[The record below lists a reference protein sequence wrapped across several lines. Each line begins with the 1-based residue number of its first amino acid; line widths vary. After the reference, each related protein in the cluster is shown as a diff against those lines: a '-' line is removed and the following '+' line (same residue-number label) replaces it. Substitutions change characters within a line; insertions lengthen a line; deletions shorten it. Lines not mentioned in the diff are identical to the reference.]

1 MMNHKADHPNVID
14 VHLVD
19 FEEKVLMHSYTT
31 PVLVDFWADWCG
43 PCHAIAPNLIKA
55 VEEENGRILL
65 AKLEVDEGENMKL
78 AGRYNVR
85 GFPTIMLFQ
94 NGENVAHFTSARPMH
109 FIREFIH
116 QHLGPENSN

>member
-1 MMNHKADHPNVID
+1 M
-14 VHLVD
+14 L
-19 FEEKVLMHSYTT
+19 LMSIWRTLKKRCSCIHILHRYWSTSGLT
-31 PVLVDFWADWCG
+31 VG

-65 AKLEVDEGENMKL
+65 AKLEVDEGDNMKL

-109 FIREFIH
+109 FIREFLH

>member
-1 MMNHKADHPNVID
+1 MKHKADHPNIID
-14 VHLVD
+14 VHLAD
-19 FEEKVLMHSYTT
+19 FEEKVLMHSYTI

-94 NGENVAHFTSARPMH
+94 NGRNVAHFTSARPMH

-116 QHLGPENSN
+116 QHLMT